1 MSPREKVYRA
11 HRALALLYGGLTV
24 VMLFIGLQA
33 AASTAGSGIS
43 PIIGPALIIA
53 LLFGLHM
60 AVAVGAKRQRLWSR
74 TASQVIGCLMLVG
87 FPVGTLIGVYL
98 LANTWRPWQS
108 EPTGVSVRA

>member
-11 HRALALLYGGLTV
+11 HRALAFLYGGLTV
-24 VMLFIGLQA
+24 VMLFIGFQ
-33 AASTAGSGIS
+33 ASTARSGMG

-53 LLFGLHM
+53 LLFALHM

-74 TASQVIGCLMLVG
+74 TASQVIGGLMLIG

-108 EPTGVSVRA
+108 EPTGATVRA